1 MFEAWEC
8 NNSSFLSFLG
18 EQKPFFTIQ
27 INVRI
32 FISKTCFF
40 FFNLFSTFFPKIGW
54 KIILLIGFLNIYT
67 YSLQVPDYLEYIEHP
82 MDFSTIRKKVDGH
95 VYKTI
100 DEFQA
105 DFELMI
111 KNCLTYNAKD
121 TVFYRA
127 AVRLRDQVR

>member
-1 MFEAWEC
+1 MLVF
-8 NNSSFLSFLG
+8 
-18 EQKPFFTIQ
+18 
-27 INVRI
+27 
-32 FISKTCFF
+32 FISKIC
-40 FFNLFSTFFPKIGW
+40 FFNLFSTFFPRKIIGW

-127 AVRLRDQVR
+127 AVRLRDQVS

>member
-1 MFEAWEC
+1 
-8 NNSSFLSFLG
+8 
-18 EQKPFFTIQ
+18 
-27 INVRI
+27 
-32 FISKTCFF
+32 
-40 FFNLFSTFFPKIGW
+40 
-54 KIILLIGFLNIYT
+54 
-67 YSLQVPDYLEYIEHP
+67 

-127 AVRLRDQVR
+127 AVRLRDQVS